1 MSGARVLQVALTL
14 NPGGTERLILDL
26 ALRLHP
32 GLPTAVCCIDEAGA
46 WAPELTAQGI
56 SVTAINRQP
65 GFTWST
71 AWAIAAAAERHR
83 ATVIHAHHYSPFV
96 YSCVARLRRR
106 TPVVFTEHGRLS
118 DTGPSPK
125 RRLVNGI
132 FRRLPARMF
141 AVSSELADH
150 LAEEG
155 FTRRQVGVIYNGI
168 PAGPRENAQARGDRR
183 RELGAAPGD
192 FVVGTVAR
200 LDPVKD
206 LGTLLRAVAR
216 LQKDHP
222 TRLVIVGDGPERASL
237 EALAGELGLAER
249 VTFLGRRNDAR
260 EWLWACD
267 SYANSSISEG
277 VSLTILEAMAAGLP
291 VAATRVGG
299 TSEVVDDACGRLVAA
314 RDPEAMAA
322 ALGGFAKDASMREA
336 LGRAGR
342 ERVETR
348 FTIERMVSEY
358 ADVYRAVSG
367 AGRAEHAAPRTRH

>member
-1 MSGARVLQVALTL
+1 MQVALTL

-32 GLPTAVCCIDEAGA
+32 ELPTAVCCIDEAGA
-46 WAPELTAQGI
+46 WAPELTAQGM

-96 YSCVARLRRR
+96 YSCVARLRRH

-118 DTGPSPK
+118 DKGPSSK
-125 RRLVNGI
+125 RRFVNGI

-150 LAEEG
+150 LADEG
-155 FTRRQVGVIYNGI
+155 FARQQVGVIYNGI
-168 PAGPRENAQARGDRR
+168 PAGPHENPTAREDRR
-183 RELGAAPGD
+183 RELGAAAGD
-192 FVVGTVAR
+192 FIVGTVAR

-216 LQKDHP
+216 LHKDHP
-222 TRLVIVGDGPERASL
+222 TRLVIVGDGPERAGL
-237 EALAGELGLAER
+237 EALTAELGLAGR

-314 RDPEAMAA
+314 RDPEGLAT
-322 ALGGFAKDASMREA
+322 ALAGFAKDAALRKA

-348 FTIERMVSEY
+348 FTIERMVNEY
-358 ADVYRAVSG
+358 AGVYRAVS
-367 AGRAEHAAPRTRH
+367 AGH